1 MKKWYFSKNGQVTGP
16 LNEVEAKEFL
26 LKDGDCYGWHPSFTQ
41 WKPVSCIKE
50 FAHIVPALVPPALI
64 PQTLIEE
71 FAAKEKALEV
81 KVASM
86 EESVLATK
94 GVLVEFEQEINT
106 YKKLTINLTDEVKS
120 NIDPFESKYNSFK
133 GSFDELISALSIAK
147 TEVSEVTTDF
157 NQRVAKQNA
166 ENTNSISAPTV
177 ASVAAPTPVKAD
189 NGSISPDN
197 VSEISN
203 QIQKA
208 LAESMLKSAEEDN
221 AANAA
226 AELTATKTVSA
237 TKSLDPVAVA
247 PKKPKPKPKIDKIE
261 FSEDISEDKQAD
273 EAGVT
278 GVTSII
284 KSVFKGD
291 TKRNE
296 KKSETSDDVDQLAA
310 STEVKAKNENE
321 KSADSANDGTAEE
334 TEEEKEGRM
343 RRRRRRT
350 HYIAS

>member
-50 FAHIVPALVPPALI
+50 FAHIVPAMVPPALI
-64 PQTLIEE
+64 PQALIEE
-71 FAAKEKALEV
+71 FAAKEKALQV

-86 EESVLATK
+86 EESVLSTK

-120 NIDPFESKYNSFK
+120 NIDPFESKYNTFK

-147 TEVSEVTTDF
+147 TEVNEVSTDF

-166 ENTNSISAPTV
+166 ENINTISAPTV
-177 ASVAAPTPVKAD
+177 APVTAPSPAKAD

-221 AANAA
+221 AV
-226 AELTATKTVSA
+226 AELTAAKTVNA

-247 PKKPKPKPKIDKIE
+247 PKKPKPKIDKIE
-261 FSEDISEDKQAD
+261 FSEDISEDKAD
-273 EAGVT
+273 DTAGT
-278 GVTSII
+278 TGGVTSII

-296 KKSETSDDVDQLAA
+296 KKSETPDDVDQLAA
-310 STEVKAKNENE
+310 STEEKTTAKTDQ
-321 KSADSANDGTAEE
+321 SADSANDGTAEE

>member
-50 FAHIVPALVPPALI
+50 FAHIVPAMVPPALI
-64 PQTLIEE
+64 PQALIEE
-71 FAAKEKALEV
+71 FAAKEKALQV

-86 EESVLATK
+86 EESVSTTK
-94 GVLVEFEQEINT
+94 SVLVEFEQEINQ

-147 TEVSEVTTDF
+147 TEVNEVTTDF
-157 NQRVAKQNA
+157 NQRVAKQVA

-177 ASVAAPTPVKAD
+177 ASVAAPTAKAESA
-189 NGSISPDN
+189 SISPDN

-208 LAESMLKSAEEDN
+208 LAESMLKSAEEDS
-221 AANAA
+221 AV

-247 PKKPKPKPKIDKIE
+247 PKKPKPKIDKIE

-273 EAGVT
+273 ETGVT

-296 KKSETSDDVDQLAA
+296 KKSETPDDVNQLAA
-310 STEVKAKNENE
+310 STEAKAKTE

-334 TEEEKEGRM
+334 SEEEKEGRM

>member
-50 FAHIVPALVPPALI
+50 FAHIVPAMVSPALI
-64 PQTLIEE
+64 PQALIEE
-71 FAAKEKALEV
+71 FAAKEKVLQV

-86 EESVLATK
+86 EESVLSTK

-120 NIDPFESKYNSFK
+120 NINSFENKYNSFK

-147 TEVSEVTTDF
+147 TEVNEVTADF

-166 ENTNSISAPTV
+166 ENTNSISAPIV

-189 NGSISPDN
+189 NDNISPDN

-237 TKSLDPVAVA
+237 TKSLDPIAVA
-247 PKKPKPKPKIDKIE
+247 PNKPKPKIDKIE

-273 EAGVT
+273 AGLT

-296 KKSETSDDVDQLAA
+296 KKSETPDDLDQLAA
-310 STEVKAKNENE
+310 STEAKNSANTE

>member
-16 LNEVEAKEFL
+16 LNEAEAKEFL
-26 LKDGDCYGWHPSFTQ
+26 LKDGNCYGWHPSFTQ

-50 FAHIVPALVPPALI
+50 FAHIVPAMVPPALI
-64 PQTLIEE
+64 PQSLIEE

-86 EESVLATK
+86 EESVLSTK

-120 NIDPFESKYNSFK
+120 NIDPFENKYNSFK

-147 TEVSEVTTDF
+147 TEVNEVTTDF
-157 NQRVAKQNA
+157 NQRVAKQTA
-166 ENTNSISAPTV
+166 ENTNSISAPNV
-177 ASVAAPTPVKAD
+177 APVAAPAPKAE
-189 NGSISPDN
+189 NAGISPDN

-221 AANAA
+221 AA
-226 AELTATKTVSA
+226 AELTATKTVTA

-247 PKKPKPKPKIDKIE
+247 PKKPKPKIDKIE
-261 FSEDISEDKQAD
+261 FSEDISEDKQAED
-273 EAGVT
+273 NAAGIT

-296 KKSETSDDVDQLAA
+296 KKSETSDDVNQLAENA
-310 STEVKAKNENE
+310 KAETEKSTETAVK
-321 KSADSANDGTAEE
+321 DSANDGNSDENDAKS
-334 TEEEKEGRM
+334 KEDRM

>member
-26 LKDGDCYGWHPSFTQ
+26 MKDGNCYGWHPSFTQ

-50 FAHIVPALVPPALI
+50 FAHLVPVITPPALI
-64 PQTLIEE
+64 PQDLIEE
-71 FAAKEKALEV
+71 FTAKEKALQV

-86 EESVLATK
+86 EESVAATQ

-147 TEVSEVTTDF
+147 TEVNEVTTDF
-157 NQRVAKQNA
+157 NQRVAKQAA
-166 ENTNSISAPTV
+166 ENTNSPVSAPIV
-177 ASVAAPTPVKAD
+177 APAAPAPEKA
-189 NGSISPDN
+189 SSSSLSPDN

-208 LAESMLKSAEEDN
+208 LAESMLKSAAEDS
-221 AANAA
+221 AAE
-226 AELTATKTVSA
+226 ELTAANTVSA
-237 TKSLDPVAVA
+237 AKSLDPVAVS
-247 PKKPKPKPKIDKIE
+247 PKKEKPKIDKIE
-261 FSEDISEDKQAD
+261 FSEDISEDKQAED
-273 EAGVT
+273 AAGIN

-296 KKSETSDDVDQLAA
+296 KKSETPDDVAQLAQSNEA
-310 STEVKAKNENE
+310 TAKSK
-321 KSADSANDGTAEE
+321 KSGETAVNDSANDSNNESDDGD
-334 TEEEKEGRM
+334 KEGRM